1 MKRCNSKQIMSHL
14 QLTDE
19 QKSIAIWGVEA
30 WQRLPWVK
38 LDKLWTCEFLQIQ
51 SETHPLSFP
60 KQDNDLAIDVLEI
73 CKTACRESPAHMRT
87 LSPQVCRTPGCY
99 KFAKEHRCTQCGLV
113 SYCRSKCMK
122 LDQTRHTFVK
132 HGNNVSECAAMC
144 MVVQSWE
151 EWQTFII
158 QFTPGKHAL
167 DVLDMVYN
175 PGDQWLRSTTLSSP
189 TTQTTAKEDLLC
201 YLTKELLLYQAD
213 ESPAASGAR
222 HTLSNVMKRKLN
234 KWQTIHDHLVHMP
247 ARSAAVFFRDW
258 FDEVPW
264 GKSKL
269 LRLAASV
276 SAAATETKL
285 AELRAVVAAAAERER
300 VSITQRAEEQKQHQA
315 LQSRLAEVHLQLA
328 EQKKQRSEEQ
338 HQLAE
343 EKKQRAEEQQQR
355 AEEQRLLA
363 DVHAQRAATQ
373 KEILRTQKQLGRLQ
387 TRLETSLA
395 AERDAAS
402 ALAASVSA
410 AAGTDIFDTEH
421 CAVCFG
427 EHGYTVDTALIP
439 CGHTFCRQCAETV
452 LSLPKRECHTCRGA
466 VTGVLRLFKD

>member
-1 MKRCNSKQIMSHL
+1 M
-14 QLTDE
+14 
-19 QKSIAIWGVEA
+19 
-30 WQRLPWVK
+30 
-38 LDKLWTCEFLQIQ
+38 
-51 SETHPLSFP
+51 
-60 KQDNDLAIDVLEI
+60 KQD
-73 CKTACRESPAHMRT
+73 K
-87 LSPQVCRTPGCY
+87 
-99 KFAKEHRCTQCGLV
+99 
-113 SYCRSKCMK
+113 
-122 LDQTRHTFVK
+122 TRHTLVR
-132 HGNNVSECAAMC
+132 HGHSVSECAAMG

-158 QFTPGKHAL
+158 QHTAGKPAA
-167 DVLDMVYN
+167 DVLHMVYN
-175 PGDQWLRSTTLSSP
+175 PGDQWLRSTTLSSR
-189 TTQTTAKEDLLC
+189 TT
-201 YLTKELLLYQAD
+201 
-213 ESPAASGAR
+213 ESPAASGALAAPPHAPR
-222 HTLSNVMKRKLN
+222 TLSSVMRLKLN
-234 KWQTIHDHLVHMP
+234 KWQNIGDHLVT
-247 ARSAAVFFRDW
+247 AGSAAVFFRNW
-258 FDEVPW
+258 FYKVTW

-269 LRLAASV
+269 IRIMIAKSVLSLFQQWVLWVQSKQSKPSRLASSV

-285 AELRAVVAAAAERER
+285 AELRAAVAAAAERER
-300 VSITQRAEEQKQHQA
+300 VSITQRTEEQKQHQA

-328 EQKKQRSEEQ
+328 EQKKQRAEEQ

-410 AAGTDIFDTEH
+410 AAGKDIFNTEH

-427 EHGYTVDTALIP
+427 EHGDTVDTAVIP
-439 CGHTFCRQCAETV
+439 CGHTFCRKCAENV
-452 LSLPKRECHTCRGA
+452 LSLPKRECYTCRGP